1 MKSKRIILLGSTGS
15 IGTNTLDV
23 VRRFRDRFQIVALA
37 AGENISL
44 LADQIEEFSPEI
56 VSVKRPD
63 LAKAL
68 EERLHHKGIKNLT
81 IVSGR
86 EGLIKVATWPS
97 GDLVV
102 SALVGAVGLLPTY
115 EAIVA
120 QKDIALANKETL
132 VMAGPLVMEE
142 AKRRGVKIIPVDS
155 EHSAI
160 FQALCGNPAREVKK
174 IVLTASG
181 GPFLRR
187 PLHELDK
194 VTPEEAVAH
203 PRWKMGAKISVDSA
217 TLMNKALEVIEAHF
231 LFGLPS
237 EKIKVLIHPQS
248 IVHSLVEYQDGSFIA
263 QMGPPDMRIPI
274 AYALSWPERLPLE
287 LPEFDLAKA
296 SPLSFEEPDLKRFPA
311 LALAYKAISEGGGAP
326 AVLNAANEVAVA
338 AFLQGQIPFSAIVPI
353 VQKTLSMV
361 EIRDIHSIQE
371 VMEIDL
377 LARIQAEALV
387 LEEVS

>member
-296 SPLSFEEPDLKRFPA
+296 SPLSFEEPDLKRFPS